1 MGFICSYSNCKESV
15 YDMPT
20 LYCKKHY
27 EEYLQNV
34 TEDILN
40 KSNHKEIIKPNHYH
54 EGVNVDPIWY
64 GKEHFTHE
72 EMKGFYKMNVIKY
85 VTRADKKNGL
95 EDLIKAKNYLEMLIE
110 NVENNDE

>member
-1 MGFICSYSNCKESV
+1 MDDRK
-15 YDMPT
+15 
-20 LYCKKHY
+20 
-27 EEYLQNV
+27 
-34 TEDILN
+34 
-40 KSNHKEIIKPNHYH
+40 IIKPDHYH
-54 EGVNVDPIWY
+54 KGVNVDPIWY

-110 NVENNDE
+110 NVENDDE